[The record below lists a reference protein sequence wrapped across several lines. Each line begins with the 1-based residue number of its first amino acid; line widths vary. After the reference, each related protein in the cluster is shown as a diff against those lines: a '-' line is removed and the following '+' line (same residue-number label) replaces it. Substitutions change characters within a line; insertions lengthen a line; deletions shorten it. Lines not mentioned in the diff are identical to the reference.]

1 MTRNFERVRETM
13 QTTTLPNGLRIY
25 YIPKPAFSKTFAMLA
40 TDFGSVDSSFTMED
54 GTHIDTPAGV
64 AHFLEHKMFEDEDGN
79 ALQKFAATGAS
90 PNAFTSHNMT
100 AYYFSCTSGFE
111 ENLTILTKF
120 VFTPYFTEE
129 NVAKEKGIIGQE
141 IGMMDDT
148 PFWRNFVGV
157 YQGLYH
163 EHPVRTS
170 ISGSVDSIAPIT
182 PALLHQ
188 CHRAFYSPANMVL
201 VVCGTADFDTIA
213 VIAEKYSP
221 QEAAHIAARH
231 YGTRRDEI
239 CQSECIHR
247 MSVSQPTFLLGFKD
261 IPLQPGESR
270 LRRQLLGELCCRI
283 LAGETS
289 PLYAALYETRLINRQ
304 FTNGYYLHPEAAC
317 AMFGSDS
324 RDPRAA
330 RRQIETAVKKFAEN
344 GVDSALFTRMKRA
357 AYGMTLRTL
366 DQPDEICRCQCEA
379 AFGGEDFPSFAELY
393 DTISAQDVRQMFIH
407 WAQPHHS
414 SMSVV
419 LPRTEAKEDKQWN
432 M

>member
-13 QTTTLPNGLRIY
+13 QTTTLSNGLRIY

-40 TDFGSVDSSFTMED
+40 TDFGSVDSNFTMED

-90 PNAFTSHNMT
+90 PNAFTNHNMT

-213 VIAEKYSP
+213 AIAEKYSP

-289 PLYAALYETRLINRQ
+289 PLYAALYEARLINRQ

-317 AMFGSDS
+317 AMFGGDS
-324 RDPRAA
+324 RDPRTA

>member
-13 QTTTLPNGLRIY
+13 QTTTLPNGLRTY

-213 VIAEKYSP
+213 AIAEKYSP

-239 CQSECIHR
+239 CQSECIHQ

-289 PLYAALYETRLINRQ
+289 PLYAALYEARLINRQ

-317 AMFGSDS
+317 AMFGGDS

-393 DTISAQDVRQMFIH
+393 DTISAQDVQQMFLR
-407 WAQPHHS
+407 WAQPHRS

-419 LPRTEAKEDKQWN
+419 LPRAEAKEDKQWN

>member
-40 TDFGSVDSSFTMED
+40 TDFGSVDSRFTMED

-148 PFWRNFVGV
+148 PFWRNFIGL

-163 EHPVRTS
+163 EHPVRAS

-213 VIAEKYSP
+213 AIAEKYSP

-283 LAGETS
+283 LVGETS
-289 PLYAALYETRLINRQ
+289 PLYAALYEACLINRQ

-317 AMFGSDS
+317 AMFGGDS

-393 DTISAQDVRQMFIH
+393 DTISAQDVQQMFIH
-407 WAQPHHS
+407 WAQPHRS
-414 SMSVV
+414 SMSVI

>member
-148 PFWRNFVGV
+148 PFWRNFIGL

-213 VIAEKYSP
+213 AIAEKYSP

-239 CQSECIHR
+239 CQSECIHQ

-289 PLYAALYETRLINRQ
+289 PLYAALYEARLINRQ

-317 AMFGSDS
+317 VMFGGDS

-330 RRQIETAVKKFAEN
+330 REQIETAVKKFAEN

-393 DTISAQDVRQMFIH
+393 DTISAQDVQQMFLR
-407 WAQPHHS
+407 WAQPHRS

-419 LPRTEAKEDKQWN
+419 LPRMEAKEEKLWN

>member
-148 PFWRNFVGV
+148 PFWRNFIGL

-213 VIAEKYSP
+213 AIAEKYSP

-239 CQSECIHR
+239 CQSECIHQ

-289 PLYAALYETRLINRQ
+289 PLYAALYEARLINRQ

-317 AMFGSDS
+317 AMFGGDS

-330 RRQIETAVKKFAEN
+330 REQIETAVKKFAEN

-393 DTISAQDVRQMFIH
+393 DTISAQDVQQMFLR
-407 WAQPHHS
+407 WAQPHRS

-419 LPRTEAKEDKQWN
+419 LPRMEAKEEKLWN

>member
-1 MTRNFERVRETM
+1 
-13 QTTTLPNGLRIY
+13 
-25 YIPKPAFSKTFAMLA
+25 
-40 TDFGSVDSSFTMED
+40 
-54 GTHIDTPAGV
+54 
-64 AHFLEHKMFEDEDGN
+64 
-79 ALQKFAATGAS
+79 
-90 PNAFTSHNMT
+90 
-100 AYYFSCTSGFE
+100 
-111 ENLTILTKF
+111 
-120 VFTPYFTEE
+120 
-129 NVAKEKGIIGQE
+129 
-141 IGMMDDT
+141 MMDDT

-213 VIAEKYSP
+213 AIAEKYSP

-289 PLYAALYETRLINRQ
+289 PLYAALYEARLINRQ

-317 AMFGSDS
+317 AMFGGDS
-324 RDPRAA
+324 RDPRTA